1 MCVNLKM
8 SVAVFLSMV
17 IYIRNDKVRKRM
29 AVMQNEKRRCTRGEG
44 GERHG
49 GEREKGERE

>member
-17 IYIRNDKVRKRM
+17 IYIRNDNVRKRM
-29 AVMQNEKRRCTRGEG
+29 AVMQNEKRLCTSGEG

-49 GEREKGERE
+49 GERE